1 MATTVTHAL
10 IIRISLAWIHLLAL
24 GIGLGGVWGRAR
36 ALHDSLRQPPD
47 PRAIRRAL
55 VADTW
60 WGVAAA
66 LWIISGVWRLLG
78 STEKSTAYYL
88 ANHAF
93 YAKMAFFV
101 CILALEI
108 WPMLVLI
115 KWRTGKA
122 EPDVREVGRIEVISY
137 VECAL
142 VIAMVL
148 AAVSMT
154 RGLGTTTGSRSDLT
168 SDSLTGLGDSTDVAS
183 REVAGDLPTSKTP
196 PSARSISASTTDVDL
211 LAAEIAMPITGI
223 DPARL
228 HDSFDDM
235 RGGGSRRH
243 EALDI
248 MAPRR
253 TPIYSAAAGRVLK
266 LFTSKAGGLMVYA
279 ADSSERF
286 ILMYAHLDGYA
297 DGLRND
303 QPLERGQLIGYV
315 GSTGNAS
322 PKAPHLHFAL
332 ARTDKVTDWWRGTP
346 VDPLPI
352 LQRAASTR

>member
-1 MATTVTHAL
+1 MTHAVL
-10 IIRISLAWIHLLAL
+10 IRISLAWLHLLAL

-36 ALHDSLRQPPD
+36 ALHDSLREPPD
-47 PRAIRRAL
+47 ARAIRRAL
-55 VADTW
+55 IADTW
-60 WGVAAA
+60 WGVAAG
-66 LWIISGVWRLLG
+66 LWIITGVWRLMG

-93 YAKMAFFV
+93 YAKMALFV
-101 CILALEI
+101 GILALEI
-108 WPMLVLI
+108 WPMMTLI
-115 KWRTGKA
+115 KWRRGKS
-122 EPDVREVGRIEVISY
+122 EPHARDVGRIEVISY

-142 VIAMVL
+142 VVAMVL
-148 AAVSMT
+148 AAVSMA
-154 RGLGTTTGSRSDLT
+154 RGLGMATGSTADLT
-168 SDSLTGLGDSTDVAS
+168 SDSLTGIGDSVDVAKHES
-183 REVAGDLPTSKTP
+183 AGDLPTSRVSAAGP
-196 PSARSISASTTDVDL
+196 VSPSSTDVDVL
-211 LAAEIAMPITGI
+211 TAEISMPLTGI
-223 DPARL
+223 DPAKL
-228 HDSFDDM
+228 HDSFNDL
-235 RGGGSRRH
+235 RGGGARRH

-253 TPIYSAAAGRVLK
+253 TPIYSAVSGKVMK

-303 QPLERGQLIGYV
+303 QPLVRGQLLGYV

-322 PKAPHLHFAL
+322 PNAPHLHFAL
-332 ARTDKVTDWWRGTP
+332 ARTDNVAQWWKGTP

-352 LQRAASTR
+352 LKRAAATTR